1 MDRFSPSGYAE
12 VRKICNRE
20 NTGPILKGGSG
31 QTHTLVGVSVAGKAG
46 LKIPTIRRITKP
58 TKWALVRVL
67 TARSMS

>member
-1 MDRFSPSGYAE
+1 MDRVSPGGYGK
-12 VRKICNRE
+12 VSKICNRE
-20 NTGPILKGGSG
+20 KTAAVLKGGSG

-67 TARSMS
+67 TARSMT